1 MERRASC
8 EREFG
13 RKACQP
19 AAENKLECRRR
30 WRDGR
35 MKVEDRDGL
44 EPIENGAPGNWN
56 ETKRGSMALS
66 MFRSA
71 RYVPTVFSPVE

>member
-1 MERRASC
+1 MR
-8 EREFG
+8 
-13 RKACQP
+13 
-19 AAENKLECRRR
+19 
-30 WRDGR
+30 
-35 MKVEDRDGL
+35 VEDRDGL
-44 EPIENGAPGNWN
+44 EPIEDGAPGNWN